1 MMISDKMAARLNE
14 QVKHEFHSYWIYLA
28 MAFSFEEMNLKGFAG
43 WFKAQAAEEQSHA
56 MKFADY
62 LLDQGAEVKLT
73 ELPQPKTE
81 YKSAEEIVSAALEH
95 EKKITGLINE
105 IAELAESE
113 KDHATREFI
122 NWFIKEQVEEVATA
136 TDLLAMV
143 KMAQTPGQLLM
154 LQGHLKRD

>member
-43 WFKAQAAEEQSHA
+43 WFKGQAAEEQGHA
-56 MKFADY
+56 MKIAQY
-62 LLDQGAEVKLT
+62 LLDQGADVKLT

-105 IAELAESE
+105 IAELAETE
-113 KDHATREFI
+113 KDHATREFM